1 MDSKI
6 TFFSLNVGMSA
17 SLAGLDAIIK
27 AENLDIVFGGAGLPI
42 LTCACPSAR
51 LSVSVSL

>member
-42 LTCACPSAR
+42 LTCARPSAR